1 MRARRLASLTAL
13 AATMKNGDLRRA
25 QSSFAA
31 SWTSEWALTV
41 VVGVIAYGEGGAAL
55 VGIIAA
61 LRMALPAV
69 ISPFASD
76 FADRMRRDHVLVVSG
91 LLRAAATGVAA
102 LLLASHGPQPLFYG
116 LIVLASCA
124 FILVRSANTALVP
137 LLCRSPLELT
147 SAMAARGLLDSGST
161 LVGPLL
167 AALLLGVAT
176 PAVAVA
182 VVALLSV
189 LSSVV
194 LLGLRYDVPVHVRS
208 ALSARTVV
216 KETAQG
222 FLVLRAHRDAAVLIG
237 LALVQTFIRGCLTVF
252 VVVLAF
258 TVLHSGQSGVGLLT
272 AAIGAGATAGSVAVL
287 SLVSG
292 RRLAAV
298 GGAGVAL
305 WGLPLVA
312 ISVVSAPA
320 SVVTSM
326 AAIGVGNSL
335 LDFGYFTLL
344 VRLVPEEV
352 LGRLFGIFESLVALA
367 VAVGALVTPLL
378 IAHVGMRPA
387 LLIVGLLAPVAVGVA
402 SRRLLQID
410 RTMGRRD
417 EEIDVLR
424 RIAPLQPLPLPVIE
438 HLADGVA
445 RAHAFPGADVFREGD
460 ESDCLYVIE
469 RGSADVIDGGRLVGQ
484 LEQGECFGD
493 VALLPG
499 IRRATTVRAR
509 TELDLYAIA
518 RADFLLAVAG
528 ASTTAHEAQHVLRER
543 ARHVHGHE
551 AHRHL
556 VRGPSPTR
564 QA

>member
-1 MRARRLASLTAL
+1 
-13 AATMKNGDLRRA
+13 MKNGDLRRA

-31 SWTSEWALTV
+31 SWSSEWALTV

-55 VGIIAA
+55 VGVIAA

-76 FADRMRRDHVLVVSG
+76 FADRIRRDRILVAAG
-91 LLRAAATGVAA
+91 LVRAVATGLAA
-102 LLLASHGPQPLFYG
+102 LLLAAHGPLPLFYV

-147 SAMAARGLLDSGST
+147 SAMAGRGVLDSGST
-161 LVGPLL
+161 LIGPLL
-167 AALLLGVAT
+167 AALLLGVST

-182 VVALLSV
+182 FVALLSA

-194 LLGLRYDVPVHVRS
+194 LLGLTYEVPPHAS
-208 ALSARTVV
+208 AALSVGALAR
-216 KETAQG
+216 ETAQG
-222 FLVLRAHRDAAVLIG
+222 FVVLRAHRDAAVLIA

-258 TVLHSGQSGVGLLT
+258 TVLRSGQAGVGLLT

-287 SLVSG
+287 SMVNA

-298 GGAGVAL
+298 GGAGIAL

-312 ISVVSAPA
+312 ISAVSAPA
-320 SVVTSM
+320 AVVSSM

-344 VRLVPEEV
+344 VRLVPEDV

-367 VAVGALVTPLL
+367 VAAGALVTPLL
-378 IAHVGMRPA
+378 IAHLGLRPA
-387 LLIVGLLAPVAVGVA
+387 LLIVGLFAPVAVGVA
-402 SRRLLQID
+402 SPRLRRID
-410 RTMGRRD
+410 EMMGRRD

-424 RIAPLQPLPLPVIE
+424 QVGPLQPLPLPVIE
-438 HLADGVA
+438 HLADGVG
-445 RAHAFPGADVFREGD
+445 RAHVIAGVDVFHEGD
-460 ESDCLYVIE
+460 DGDVLYVIE
-469 RGSADVIDGGRLVGQ
+469 RGSADVIDDGRMVGQ
-484 LEQGECFGD
+484 LEAGDCFGE

-509 TELDLYAIA
+509 DELDLYTIA

-528 ASTTAHEAQHVLRER
+528 SSPTVHEARHVLRER
-543 ARHVHGHE
+543 ARHIRAPHGHR
-551 AHRHL
+551 HRL
-556 VRGPSPTR
+556 GARSAAR
-564 QA
+564 

>member
-1 MRARRLASLTAL
+1 MRARHFASLTAL
-13 AATMKNGDLRRA
+13 AGTMKNGDLRRA

-55 VGIIAA
+55 VGIVAA

-76 FADRMRRDHVLVVSG
+76 FADRIRRDRILVVSG
-91 LLRAAATGVAA
+91 LVRAAATGLAA
-102 LLLASHGPQPLFYG
+102 LLLAAHGPLPFFYA

-137 LLCRSPLELT
+137 LLCRSPLDLT

-167 AALLLGVAT
+167 AALLLGVST

-182 VVALLSV
+182 VVALLSA

-194 LLGLRYDVPVHVRS
+194 LLGLTYEVPPHVSS
-208 ALSARTVV
+208 ALSVRAVAT
-216 KETAQG
+216 ETAQG

-258 TVLHSGQSGVGLLT
+258 TVLRSGQAGVGFLT
-272 AAIGAGATAGSVAVL
+272 GAIGAGATAGSVAVL

-298 GGAGVAL
+298 GGAGIAL

-312 ISVVSAPA
+312 ISAVASPA
-320 SVVTSM
+320 AVVTGM

-344 VRLVPEEV
+344 VRLVPENV

-378 IAHVGMRPA
+378 IANVGLRPA
-387 LLIVGLLAPVAVGVA
+387 LLIVGLLAPVAIAVA
-402 SRRLLQID
+402 SPRLRHID
-410 RTMGRRD
+410 EMMGRRN
-417 EEIDVLR
+417 EEIDALR
-424 RIAPLQPLPLPVIE
+424 QVVPLQPLPLPIIE
-438 HLADGVA
+438 HLADGVG
-445 RAHAFPGADVFREGD
+445 RAHVIAGVDVFHEGD
-460 ESDCLYVIE
+460 DGDVLYVIE
-469 RGSADVIDGGRLVGQ
+469 HGSADVIEDGRLTGQ
-484 LEQGECFGD
+484 LEQGDCFGA

-499 IRRATTVRAR
+499 ICRATTVRAR
-509 TELDLYAIA
+509 EELDLYTVA

-528 ASTTAHEAQHVLRER
+528 SSTTAHEARHALRER
-543 ARHVHGHE
+543 ARHIHAQ
-551 AHRHL
+551 AHHHHA
-556 VRGPSPTR
+556 GAQSPTR
-564 QA
+564 

>member
-1 MRARRLASLTAL
+1 MRARHFASLTAL
-13 AATMKNGDLRRA
+13 AGTMKNGDLRRA
-25 QSSFAA
+25 QSAFAA

-61 LRMALPAV
+61 LRMALPAL

-76 FADRMRRDHVLVVSG
+76 FADRIRRDRVLVVSG
-91 LLRAAATGVAA
+91 LFRAAATGLAA
-102 LLLASHGPQPLFYG
+102 MLLAAHGPMPLFYA

-161 LVGPLL
+161 LIGPLL

-176 PAVAVA
+176 AAVAVA

-194 LLGLRYDVPVHVRS
+194 LVGLRYNVPAHTSS
-208 ALSARTVV
+208 ALSARAVV
-216 KETAQG
+216 RETAQG
-222 FLVLRAHRDAAVLIG
+222 FLVIRAHRDAAVLIG

-258 TVLHSGQSGVGLLT
+258 TVLHSGQAGVGLLT

-298 GGAGVAL
+298 GGAGITL

-312 ISVVSAPA
+312 ISAVSSPAAVVA
-320 SVVTSM
+320 SM

-344 VRLVPEEV
+344 VRLVPEDV

-367 VAVGALVTPLL
+367 VAVGALVAPLL
-378 IAHVGMRPA
+378 LAHVGLRA
-387 LLIVGLLAPVAVGVA
+387 TLLIVGLLAPVAVGVA
-402 SRRLLQID
+402 SRRLRQID

-424 RIAPLQPLPLPVIE
+424 QVAPLQPLPLPVIE
-438 HLADGVA
+438 HLADGVG
-445 RAHAFPGADVFREGD
+445 RAHVIAGVDVFRLGD
-460 ESDCLYVIE
+460 ESDFLYVIE
-469 RGSADVIDGGRLVGQ
+469 HGSADVIDAGRLVSQ
-484 LEQGECFGD
+484 LEQGECFGE

-499 IRRATTVRAR
+499 IRQAATVRAR
-509 TELDLYAIA
+509 TELDLYTIA

-528 ASTTAHEAQHVLRER
+528 SSTTVHEAHHVLRQR
-543 ARHVHGHE
+543 M
-551 AHRHL
+551 RHL
-556 VRGPSPTR
+556 HAR
-564 QA
+564 A